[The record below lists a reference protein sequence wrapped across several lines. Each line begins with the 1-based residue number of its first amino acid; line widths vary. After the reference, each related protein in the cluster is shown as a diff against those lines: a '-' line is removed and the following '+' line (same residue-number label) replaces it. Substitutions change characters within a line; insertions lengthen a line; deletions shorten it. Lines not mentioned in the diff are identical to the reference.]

1 MVANAY
7 DPEEVRAIANTLN
20 QALRA
25 IETRLKRRLSGDER
39 ARYTDRII
47 DDLLD
52 AFDAG
57 ERTSEELERVARA
70 AIAAAGAAATG

>member
-25 IETRLKRRLSGDER
+25 IETRLKRRLSGAEK
-39 ARYTDRII
+39 ARYTERITR
-47 DDLLD
+47 DLLD

-57 ERTSEELERVARA
+57 ERTSEGLERVARA
-70 AIAAAGAAATG
+70 AIGAPGAAATD